1 MSAAPVSVLVVGA
14 GSRGAGYAGYA
25 KTWPARMRI
34 AGVAE
39 PRDAYRAKF
48 AADHALTP
56 TVTLSDWREAARRD
70 RFADAVLI
78 ATPDAEHA
86 APALAFIEKGY
97 HVLLEKPMAPNEADC
112 RAIAAAALAKRIVF
126 AVCHVSRYTV
136 YTRAIKKI
144 VDAGT
149 LGRLVNIQ
157 ILEPVGY
164 WHQAHSFVRGN
175 WRNEKLSSFM
185 LLAKSCHDLDW
196 IRYVMGRRCT
206 KASSFGSRSH
216 FRKEQKPAEAG
227 AATRCMDCAYE
238 PSCPYSARKIY
249 LGRAAKGEF
258 GWPVDVLSLEHTV
271 EAVEQAVRE
280 GPYGRCVYE
289 CDNDVVDHQIVNLE
303 FEDGATAAFSMVGLT
318 EQSDRKTKLFGTRG
332 QLVGDGR
339 TIEVY
344 DFLTDRTTV
353 LDTHAS
359 AGDITGGHGGGDGG
373 VVDNFLTAVAAN
385 DPGLTLS
392 GPRETLESHLMVFA
406 AERSRKEGRV
416 VEVQS

>member
-1 MSAAPVSVLVVGA
+1 MSGDVKPVSVLVVGA
-14 GSRGAGYAGYA
+14 GGRGAGYAGYA
-25 KTWPARMRI
+25 KSWPDRMKI

-39 PRDAYRAKF
+39 PRADYRAKF
-48 AADHALTP
+48 AADHGLAAG
-56 TVTLSDWREAARRD
+56 TVFADWREAVARERL
-70 RFADAVLI
+70 ADAVLI
-78 ATPDAEHA
+78 ATPDALHA

-112 RAIAAAALAKRIVF
+112 RAIAAAALARKIVF

-136 YTRAIKKI
+136 YTRAIKKA

-149 LGRLVNIQ
+149 IGRLLNIQ

-175 WRNEKLSSFM
+175 WRNERLSSFM

-206 KASSFGSRSH
+206 KASSFGGLSH
-216 FRKEQKPAEAG
+216 FRKDQKPAEAG
-227 AATRCMDCAYE
+227 AALRCTDCAHE
-238 PSCPYSARKIY
+238 PACAYSARKIY
-249 LGRAAKGEF
+249 VERAERGEF

-271 EAVEQAVRE
+271 EAVKRAVKE

-289 CDNDVVDHQIVNLE
+289 CDNDVVDHQVVNLE

-318 EQSDRKTKLFGTRG
+318 EQSDRKTKLFGTKG
-332 QLVGDGR
+332 QIVGDGR
-339 TIEVY
+339 TIEIY
-344 DFLTDRTTV
+344 DFLTDKKTV
-353 LDTHAS
+353 
-359 AGDITGGHGGGDGG
+359 TGGHGGGDGG
-373 VVDNFLTAVAAN
+373 VVDNFLAAVAAN
-385 DPGLTLS
+385 DPSMTLS

-406 AERSRKEGRV
+406 AEQSRREGRI
-416 VEVQS
+416 VEVNPG